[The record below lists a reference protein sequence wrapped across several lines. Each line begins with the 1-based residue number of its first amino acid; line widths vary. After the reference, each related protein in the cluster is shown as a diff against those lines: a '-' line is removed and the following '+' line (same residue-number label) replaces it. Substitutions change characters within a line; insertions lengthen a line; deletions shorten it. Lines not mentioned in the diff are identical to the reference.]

1 MKRSRYIYVTVVLT
15 LVGAGQAQAQL
26 TNGSFESGL
35 TGWTLSGNIGTLTS
49 SFGKTPTAGT
59 RMGYMVSQNSLITGV
74 TTTAAGGSGTAQSTA
89 AALATAMGT
98 TTANL
103 NTIAGAGHSVTTG
116 AAATGGSGIFQSV
129 SVSANS
135 SLLFDFSFLT
145 AEDPILRPTTNNNDF
160 AFISINGNVTV
171 LGRLDKLAADPL
183 DKSAYEYIP
192 FTGGAVDG
200 TNIQTYLF
208 ETGAGGGSAALR
220 TSNYNANTG
229 TNFSAT
235 NFNRKF
241 GVSFASAGTV
251 NIGVG
256 VINVHTT
263 GATGSIPSALIIDNM
278 RLLSGVVPEPSALAL
293 LGLGALGALSVLRRR
308 NRF

>member
-1 MKRSRYIYVTVVLT
+1 MKISCYICATALFA
-15 LVGAGQAQAQL
+15 LIGAGQAHAQL
-26 TNGSFESGL
+26 NNGSFESGL

-74 TTTAAGGSGTAQSTA
+74 TTAVAGGSGTAQSTA
-89 AALATAMGT
+89 VNLATAMGT

-103 NTIAGAGHSVTTG
+103 NTIAGAGHSVTAG
-116 AAATGGSGIFQSV
+116 ASATGGSGIFQSMTV
-129 SVSANS
+129 TANS

-145 AEDPILRPTTNNNDF
+145 TEDTVLNPGSTNNDF
-160 AFISINGNVTV
+160 AFISINGVVTV
-171 LGRLDKLAADPL
+171 LGRLNKLPADPL

-200 TNIQTYLF
+200 SNIQTYLF
-208 ETGAGGGSAALR
+208 ETGAGGGSAASR
-220 TSNYNANTG
+220 TSDYNTNVG
-229 TNFSAT
+229 TNFAAN

-251 NIGVG
+251 NLGVG

-263 GATGSIPSALIIDNM
+263 GSTGSTPSALIIDNM
-278 RLLSGVVPEPSALAL
+278 RVLSGIVPEPSALMLCAL
-293 LGLGALGALSVLRRR
+293 GGLGALTLLRRR
-308 NRF
+308 QN